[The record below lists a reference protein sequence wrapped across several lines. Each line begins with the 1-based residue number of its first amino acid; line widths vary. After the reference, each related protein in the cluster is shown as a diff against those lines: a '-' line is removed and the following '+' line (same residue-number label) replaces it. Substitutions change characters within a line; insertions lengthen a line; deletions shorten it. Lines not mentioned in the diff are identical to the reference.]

1 MGNRSAVG
9 LLFLVLFTVPAA
21 AQIEGDTWFPIG
33 PAPISGFFKGGGTG
47 RASAIAVNPMNKD
60 EVWLG
65 TAAGGVW
72 HTRDAGANWEP
83 MSDREDGLAIGAM
96 ALDGCTASGCT
107 RIFAGTGENAI
118 RRDTYHGHGLLI
130 GTTSGGEFP
139 TFSWQ
144 HVTGS
149 PFDWRFT
156 SINNIVFDPNSNAPN
171 KPIYVT
177 VSSGVT
183 VAAPESTVTV
193 PTAAS
198 VFGIYRS
205 TNGGT
210 TWEKLNVPG
219 ADARPTDLKMHPSNP
234 MILYAGFLGRGV
246 FRTTDGGTS
255 WCPMNQGVPSQP
267 GCPVQDLPNV
277 SLPFDHVAIAFSP
290 SATDTLYATF
300 GRCADRLIQNCVPAI
315 WKTTNGGMD
324 WSETNPGNASDG
336 GSTARSYSRYT
347 HALAVDP
354 ATPSTILLGGVDLAR
369 STNSGASFTASHA
382 NNAPGGGIATLH
394 SDHRDVVFAPSDP
407 SRVYD
412 TNDGGFA
419 VSFDGGNTW
428 TPRNDDLQVTA
439 FQGLGHSILPT
450 VGMVIGA
457 SQDNAAQTWNG
468 GRVWT
473 HRSGGDGGYAMMDWD
488 TSMVMYEGSNWGAMN
503 RSTDGGVGFGAITPS
518 NSDPRLF
525 YAPFAQG
532 WTAVGPEHP
541 IYWGSNRLWRSVNNG
556 TNWTDVSPVLA
567 AGAFS
572 EIVTAP
578 NESTHL
584 ANPAGGVN
592 VITAIGI
599 APNNANRIYI
609 GYYGGEIFATSNN
622 PNAPCAMNNCWDAT
636 DTEPPNAPVT
646 RIAVDPTNADIAYAT
661 FSGFGNAAK
670 VWKTTNRGADWV
682 PMASG
687 LPPGIPANTISIEPA
702 TASTPQRIYVGMDS
716 GPDGSSM
723 FRSTNGGATWT
734 AFSNGL
740 PNVPIYEISIDTV
753 HGRIYAATHGRGAWV
768 LGRAFIS
775 NYEGWVN
782 GSIWDIPVFGQNFLP
797 NQGSCTMQILQT
809 NGSVCASSTIDQMGG
824 TIRTDSGG
832 VLETSLASMWNGRR
846 VAWACFNGNCIDNTP
861 IAECND
867 DADGD
872 GDIDPLSTIV
882 VSCGGHIAIGTVT
895 GAPPLDNPPDTLLGL
910 GLLGI
915 PTMFIAASEVT
926 AEAAMPRRAA
936 AAAGVLHLTTI
947 IQRPV
952 GTQSL
957 CTVAVPFAAD
967 DSDLVILERA
977 QNAVNASPTCAANR
991 VQAILD
997 RGLGGESEDEFAQPP
1012 RLRLRAPGVTGS
1024 QLISGIHVQPGSGT
1038 GSCFQISG
1046 IGVPVLNQTQ
1056 VLKISMVTPPGGAA
1070 GGNVTIT
1077 EESPVG
1083 ACEIMVP
1090 TFAGQTRD
1098 QLANAVVAAFQAPG
1112 IPGPHPRCPA
1122 DRNLRDASVIAGGV
1136 VTVFA
1141 SMLQVC
1147 TTDPNIGFDIRP
1159 KELLNVHPVAEAGD
1173 DRVAPAG
1180 MPVALTAAASFD
1192 ADSTPGTRDDIASYQ
1207 WFDVTSGPPVL
1218 LGSTEMLS
1226 IPLANGIHRLRLRVT
1241 DKAGLAD
1248 TDETVVDVGGT
1259 AGGGSGGRWLG
1270 SFHVGSTHPL
1280 GDLASV
1286 SDANIHLRAD
1296 IGYRLTRRARLLAFG
1311 GFSQLTAET
1320 AAAIPHPRFINL
1332 SLNGQWLVPL
1342 ASGTDFYLEGGPGA
1356 YWRKSGGSNFG
1367 FNLGLG
1373 FQLPFSANYRLEL
1386 GADYHRV
1393 SGPRTQ
1399 FVTVQLGVLFR

>member
-9 LLFLVLFTVPAA
+9 LLLLVLFAFPAA
-21 AQIEGDTWFPIG
+21 AQIEGNTWFPIG
-33 PAPISGFFKGGGTG
+33 PAPISGFFKGGATG
-47 RASAIAVNPMNKD
+47 RASAIVVNPMNKD
-60 EVWLG
+60 EIWLG
-65 TAAGGVW
+65 TAGGGVW
-72 HTRDAGANWEP
+72 HTRDAGQNWEP
-83 MSDREDGLAIGAM
+83 MSDREDGLAVGAV
-96 ALDGCTASGCT
+96 ALDGCTASGCA

-118 RRDTYHGHGLLI
+118 RRDTYYGHGLLI

-139 TFSWQ
+139 TFSWS
-144 HVTGS
+144 HITGN

-183 VAAPESTVTV
+183 VASAESTVTV
-193 PTAAS
+193 PTPAS

-219 ADARPTDLKMHPSNP
+219 AANAQPSDLKMHPSNP

-246 FRTTDGGTS
+246 FRSMDGGNN
-255 WCPMNQGVPSQP
+255 WCPMNQGVPP
-267 GCPVQDLPNV
+267 GAGCPAQDLPNV
-277 SLPFDHVAIAFSP
+277 SLPFDFVKVAFAP
-290 SATDTLYATF
+290 SSTDTIYATF
-300 GRCADRLIQNCVPAI
+300 GRCADRLLQNCIPAI
-315 WKTTNGGMD
+315 WRTTNAGAD
-324 WSETNPGNASDG
+324 WTELHAGAPNDG
-336 GSTARSYSRYT
+336 FALGAGRSYSRYT

-354 ATPSTILLGGVDLAR
+354 ANADTLIVGGVKLVRFAAGPN
-369 STNSGASFTASHA
+369 TFSFTDT
-382 NNAPGGGIATLH
+382 NTAPGTGDAVLH
-394 SDHRDVVFAPSDP
+394 YDHRDVVFAPGDP
-407 SRVYD
+407 LRVYN

-419 VSFDGGNTW
+419 VSFDGGLTW
-428 TPRNDDLQVTA
+428 TPRNDDLQITG
-439 FQGLGHSILPT
+439 FHGLGHSILPH
-450 VGMVIGA
+450 VGMIIGA

-468 GRVWT
+468 GRQWT
-473 HRSGGDGGYAMMDWD
+473 HRANGDGSYAFMDWD
-488 TSMVMYEGSNWGAMN
+488 TAMRMYEGFNDGKIR
-503 RSTDGGVGFGAITPS
+503 RSDNGGMDFFEITPATS
-518 NSDPRLF
+518 EPRLF
-525 YAPFAQG
+525 YAPFVQG
-532 WTAVGPEHP
+532 PSAIGAEHP
-541 IYWGSNRLWRSVNNG
+541 LYWGSHRLWRSVTNG
-556 TNWTDVSPVLA
+556 DSWTDVSPVLA
-567 AGAFS
+567 FGSFPD
-572 EIVTAP
+572 IVTALDH
-578 NESTHL
+578 TT
-584 ANPAGGVN
+584 NPMPGVN
-592 VITAIGI
+592 VLTAIGI

-609 GYYGGEIFATSNN
+609 GYYGGEVFATSNN
-622 PNAPCAMNNCWDAT
+622 PNAPCAMNNCWNAT
-636 DTEPPNAPVT
+636 DTDPPDAPVT
-646 RIAVDPTNADIAYAT
+646 DIAVDPTNADVAYAT
-661 FSGFGNAAK
+661 FSGFSTEPK

-682 PMASG
+682 AMSIG
-687 LPPGIPANTISIEPA
+687 LPPGIPANTVSIEPA

-716 GPDGSSM
+716 GPNGSSV
-723 FRSTNGGATWT
+723 FRSTDGGATWA
-734 AFSNGL
+734 AFSTGL
-740 PNVPIYEISIDTV
+740 PNVPVYEISIDTV

-809 NGSVCASSTIDQMGG
+809 DGTVCASSTIDQMGG
-824 TIRTDSGG
+824 TIRTDPGG
-832 VLETSLASMWNGRR
+832 VLETSLASMWNNRR
-846 VAWACFNGNCIDNTP
+846 VVWACYNGNCINSTP

-867 DADGD
+867 DEDGD
-872 GDIDPLSTIV
+872 GDPDLLSTIV
-882 VSCGGHIAIGTVT
+882 VSCGGHVAIGRVT
-895 GAPPLDNPPDTLLGL
+895 GAPPLDNPPETLLGL

-915 PTMFIAASEVT
+915 PTVFSASELT
-926 AEAAMPRRAA
+926 AEATMPRRAA
-936 AAAGVLHLTTI
+936 ATAGVLHLTTI
-947 IQRPV
+947 VQRPV

-967 DSDLVILERA
+967 DSDLAILERA

-997 RGLGGESEDEFAQPP
+997 RGLGGESEDEFPRPP

-1024 QLISGIHVQPGSGT
+1024 QLITGIHVQPSSGT
-1038 GSCFQISG
+1038 GTCFQVSG

-1056 VLKISMVTPPGGAA
+1056 VLKILMVTPPGGAA

-1083 ACEIMVP
+1083 ACEITVP
-1090 TFAGQTRD
+1090 TFAGQTRQ
-1098 QLANAVVAAFQAPG
+1098 QLADAVVAAFQAPG

-1122 DRNLRDASVIAGGV
+1122 DRNLRDASSIGGGV

-1141 SMLQVC
+1141 SMLEVC

-1173 DRVAPAG
+1173 DRVVPSG
-1180 MPVALTAAASFD
+1180 MPVALSAAASFD
-1192 ADSTPGTRDDIASYQ
+1192 PDSTPGTRDDIASYE
-1207 WFDVTSGPPVL
+1207 WFDVTSGAPVL
-1218 LGSTEMLS
+1218 LGSSDMLN
-1226 IPLANGIHRLRLRVT
+1226 IPLTEGLHRIRVRVT

-1248 TDETVVDVGGT
+1248 TDETVLDVGGVS
-1259 AGGGSGGRWLG
+1259 GGGSAGRWLG

-1280 GDLASV
+1280 GNLASV

-1296 IGYRLTRRARLLAFG
+1296 VGYRLTRRARLLAFG

-1320 AAAIPHPRFINL
+1320 AAAIPHPRFINA
-1332 SLNGQWLVPL
+1332 SLNGQFLFPL
-1342 ASGTDFYLEGGPGA
+1342 ASGTDFYLEGGPGV

-1373 FQLPFSANYRLEL
+1373 FQLPITGPYRIEL

-1393 SGPRTQ
+1393 AGPPSQ
-1399 FVTVQLGVLFR
+1399 FITVQLGVLFR